1 MVPAATEEVA
11 GPACASAGLAYVL
24 SDLFQIHLCVRSAS
38 ARRNLFVCTG
48 GVMAD
53 EAIHIACLAKIKR

>member
-11 GPACASAGLAYVL
+11 GPACASAGLAYAL
-24 SDLFQIHLCVRSAS
+24 SNLFQIHLCVRGAS
-38 ARRNLFVCTG
+38 ARWNLLVCTG
-48 GVMAD
+48 SVMAD